1 MHKVY
6 EAENYIDAQIARAW
20 LQDAGLQVHLAGEH
34 LGGAVGELP
43 AFGLQSLWVNADD
56 VARAMDVLAE
66 LAQQRSESEALDAQE
81 MTEADDVRD
90 PPLGD
95 SSVMA

>member
-43 AFGLQSLWVNADD
+43 AFGLQSLWVSADD
-56 VARAMDVLAE
+56 VERAMDVLAE
-66 LAQQRSESEALDAQE
+66 LAQQRLDSEALDSQA
-81 MTEADDVRD
+81 TTAPDDGRD

-95 SSVMA
+95 ASVMA